1 MSALRYNVKAAPVPG
16 ELVAGKPDI
25 SLLCDEAEEKKAD
38 PSDGKT
44 GGRKDRQQVS
54 DGVRHPDGAYRL
66 ASDVEGGLDA
76 QVNGVDQHPVKVP
89 DAQCHG
95 QIQLPLSLVAVKD
108 LVQFF
113 APAARDTILQPGQLF
128 R

>member
-1 MSALRYNVKAAPVPG
+1 MSALRHNVKAALVPG

-38 PSDGKT
+38 SGDGKA
-44 GGRKDRQQVS
+44 GGCKDRKQVS
-54 DGVRHPDGAYRL
+54 EGVRHPDGAYRF
-66 ASDVEGGLDA
+66 ASGVEGGLDA

-89 DAQCHG
+89 DAQGHG
-95 QIQLPLSLVAVKD
+95 QIKLPLSLVAVKE

-113 APAARDTILQPGQLF
+113 APAAGDAILQTGQFF